1 MSAGANYTVLLRSD
15 GCVLPCGTDY
25 DGRCQIPVPEP
36 GIRYI
41 GNLMPRG
48 TDLVLQLNF
57 VCEDDEIIVTCSSV
71 AAQEVLRLNA
81 SASDLAWN
89 THQRIARELKVNL
102 QNLRLILP
110 EGDLLAPICRENPV
124 ATVASVA
131 DVSRQK
137 A

>member
-1 MSAGANYTVLLRSD
+1 MQVR
-15 GCVLPCGTDY
+15 
-25 DGRCQIPVPEP
+25 RIWP
-36 GIRYI
+36 GILTK
-41 GNLMPRG
+41 G
-48 TDLVLQLNF
+48 
-57 VCEDDEIIVTCSSV
+57 
-71 AAQEVLRLNA
+71 
-81 SASDLAWN
+81 
-89 THQRIARELKVNL
+89 ARELKVNL